1 LFDKK
6 PIQDVFLAVMCIIN
20 RYPMGKLFHELD
32 PIFHPRSVA
41 LLGASGKPGKI
52 GRVLTDRFLETGFRE
67 FYPVNPGE
75 NEILGVRAYR
85 SIRDIPAPVDLAIVL
100 TPTDAVLSAVKD
112 CAEKGVRAI
121 VITSSGFGETGEK
134 GKNLEREM
142 VRIARESGCRI
153 IGPNCVGI
161 YCPSSSLPFP
171 LSAKKESG
179 SVGVVSQSGFFAD
192 YLTFAASENGVRFSK
207 AVSCGN
213 EADLDATDF
222 LAYLGEDPET
232 ELIVAYLEGIKKG
245 RRFLDL
251 SREISGRKPIILWK
265 GGRTEQGAQAA
276 ASHTGSLAGSRRIWE
291 GALRQAGI
299 ISAKSFE
306 DVLDCLYAFS
316 SQPLPKGRRVG
327 IISGPGGI
335 AVGTTDACLE
345 LGLEV
350 PSFSGQ
356 TLERLR
362 QVMPVVGG
370 SIRNPLD
377 LSLASLV
384 NPQVYIDALRILLRE
399 ESVDMLLVIAVV
411 GGEQLEDILQR
422 AMGAG
427 RVGKPI
433 AVTIMAGGAQS
444 AARDLPLLLERS
456 IAAYPDAARAAGAL
470 ARLAEYEEFRR
481 QCGHRHD
488 EPPVI

>member
-1 LFDKK
+1 VVQTELGEKMPVRTSFT
-6 PIQDVFLAVMCIIN
+6 
-20 RYPMGKLFHELD
+20 ELD

-52 GRVLTDRFLETGFRE
+52 GRVLTERFLETGFLE

-75 NEILGVRAYR
+75 REILGVRAYR
-85 SIRDIPAPVDLAIVL
+85 SIRGIPAPVDLAIVV

-112 CAEKGVRAI
+112 CAQKGVRAI

-134 GKNLEREM
+134 GKELEREM
-142 VRIARESGCRI
+142 VRIARKGGCRI

-161 YCPSSSLPFP
+161 YSPSSRLPFP
-171 LSAKKESG
+171 LGAGIESG

-192 YLTFAASENGVRFSK
+192 YLTFAASGNGVRFSK

-213 EADLDATDF
+213 ESDLNATDF

-232 ELIVAYLEGIKKG
+232 ELIVAYLEGIKGGK
-245 RRFLDL
+245 RFLDL
-251 SREISGRKPIILWK
+251 SKKISRSKPIILWK
-265 GGRTEQGAQAA
+265 GGRTEEGAQAA

-316 SQPLPKGRRVG
+316 SQPLPQGRRVG
-327 IISGPGGI
+327 VISGPGGI
-335 AVGTTDACLE
+335 AVCTTDACLE

-350 PSFSGQ
+350 PPFSMQ

-362 QVMPVVGG
+362 QAMPVVGG

-384 NPQVYIDALRILLRE
+384 NPQVYIDALRILLQE
-399 ESVDMLLVIAVV
+399 ESADMLLVIAVV
-411 GGEQLEDILQR
+411 GGEQLKDILLR
-422 AMGAG
+422 AMSGG
-427 RVGKPI
+427 RVRKPI
-433 AVTIMAGGAQS
+433 AVTIMAGGTQS
-444 AARDLPLLLERS
+444 VSRDIPLLLERS
-456 IAAYPDAARAAGAL
+456 IAVYPDAARAAGAL
-470 ARLAEYEEFRR
+470 ARLSEYAQFRK
-481 QCGHRHD
+481 QCPNMHD
-488 EPPVI
+488 ESPI

>member
-1 LFDKK
+1 VGEEIPVATLFS
-6 PIQDVFLAVMCIIN
+6 
-20 RYPMGKLFHELD
+20 ELD

-52 GRVLTDRFLETGFRE
+52 GRVLMDRFLETGFRE

-75 NEILGVRAYR
+75 REILGVHAYPN
-85 SIRDIPAPVDLAIVL
+85 IRDIPAPVDLAIVL

-134 GKNLEREM
+134 GKKLEREM
-142 VRIARESGCRI
+142 VRIARSSGCRI

-161 YCPSSSLPFP
+161 YCPSSRLPFP
-171 LSAKKESG
+171 LGAGRESG

-192 YLTFAASENGVRFSK
+192 YLTFAASENGVHFSK

-213 EADLDATDF
+213 ESDLDATDF
-222 LAYLGEDPET
+222 MAYLGEDPET
-232 ELIVAYLEGIKKG
+232 ELIVAYLEGIKDG
-245 RRFLDL
+245 RRFFDL
-251 SREISGRKPIILWK
+251 SRDISRRKPIILWK
-265 GGRTEQGAQAA
+265 GGRTEEGARAA
-276 ASHTGSLAGSRRIWE
+276 VSHTGSFAGSRSIWE

-316 SQPLPKGRRVG
+316 SQSLPQGRKVG
-327 IISGPGGI
+327 VISGPGGI

-350 PSFSGQ
+350 PPFSSQ
-356 TLERLR
+356 ILERLR
-362 QVMPVVGG
+362 QAMPVVGG

-384 NPQVYIDALRILLRE
+384 NPQVYIDALRILLLE
-399 ESVDMLLVIAVV
+399 QSVDMLLVIAVV
-411 GGEQLEDILQR
+411 GGEQLKDILQK
-422 AMGAG
+422 AMGGGA
-427 RVGKPI
+427 GKPI
-433 AVTIMAGGAQS
+433 ALTIMAGGVQS
-444 AARDLPLLLERS
+444 VARDIPLLLDRS
-456 IAAYPDAARAAGAL
+456 IAVYPDAARAARAL
-470 ARLAEYEEFRR
+470 AQLCAYAEFRK
-481 QCGHRHD
+481 QCANVHG
-488 EPPVI
+488 ESPM